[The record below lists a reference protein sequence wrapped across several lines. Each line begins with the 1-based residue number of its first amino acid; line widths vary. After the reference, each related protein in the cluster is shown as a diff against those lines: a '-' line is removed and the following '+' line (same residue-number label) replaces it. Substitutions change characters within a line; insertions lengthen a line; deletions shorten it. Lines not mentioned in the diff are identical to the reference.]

1 VITRQI
7 SDDHPTHFGR
17 SPDRFRTITRQ
28 ISDDRAMFPSEFFA
42 HRYQDRAYAA
52 LGSTGG
58 EHVLVQNTAARA
70 AAHNGSNTGLEPS
83 RMRLKEV
90 T

>member
-1 VITRQI
+1 MN
-7 SDDHPTHFGR
+7 
-17 SPDRFRTITRQ
+17 
-28 ISDDRAMFPSEFFA
+28 DRAMFPSAFFA
-42 HRYQDRAYAA
+42 HRYQHRAHAA
-52 LGSTGG
+52 LGSTSG

-70 AAHNGSNTGLEPS
+70 AAHNGSDTGLEPS